1 MEHQKLMKIVAA
13 SVLFFVIASPC
24 TYGVVNS
31 LTGLVLDKKGCPSYL
46 GVLIHTVVFGLL
58 LYAMC
63 SLMEKYEHF
72 ASSNGCMCPDG
83 KMDPKCC

>member
-24 TYGVVNS
+24 TYGVVHS

-63 SLMEKYEHF
+63 SLMEQKEHY
-72 ASSNGCMCPDG
+72 ARGCPCKDG
-83 KMDPKCC
+83 RRHHSCC

>member
-1 MEHQKLMKIVAA
+1 MEHQKLMKIVAT

-24 TYGVVNS
+24 TYGVVHS

-63 SLMEKYEHF
+63 YLMEQKEHF
-72 ASSNGCMCPDG
+72 ASHHCKCPDG
-83 KMDPKCC
+83 THNSMCC

>member
-1 MEHQKLMKIVAA
+1 MEHQKLMKIVAV

-24 TYGVVNS
+24 TYGVVHS

-63 SLMEKYEHF
+63 SLMDKKKEH
-72 ASSNGCMCPDG
+72 
-83 KMDPKCC
+83 

>member
-24 TYGVVNS
+24 TYGVVHS

-46 GVLIHTVVFGLL
+46 GVLIHAVVFGLL

-63 SLMEKYEHF
+63 SLMDKKEHL
-72 ASSNGCMCPDG
+72 A
-83 KMDPKCC
+83 